1 MAENS
6 THPLQNSL
14 PEKRNNNKSNFTFW
28 DNFPG
33 TQKDMIAINR
43 IILKHVNTVPGLLG
57 EALKDTFAA
66 PGKMLRPACVMLF
79 GSFGPN
85 AHEKREELQKIA
97 TSIETLHNATLI
109 HDDII
114 DESSMRHGRP
124 SIQTKYGKHIAV
136 YAGDYLFALSL
147 TLLSE
152 NAQSLHSVIA
162 DGKTMQN
169 ILVGETEQ
177 YNNAYKITISEKEY
191 LDQIKGKTG
200 VLFGLA
206 CFIGAYESGLKVT
219 KALKAKKFGEYLGQA
234 FQLRDDILDYTTTSS
249 TFKKPVLLDVKDGI
263 YSGPLIFA
271 LQNDHTGR
279 LHELVKLGQDLTK
292 EQLQEIEKMVN
303 DLDGVKRAQK
313 LADKFTDKALH
324 TLQKH
329 WPDNKTRQQLE
340 ELTNI
345 LLKRS
350 Y

>member
-1 MAENS
+1 M
-6 THPLQNSL
+6 L
-14 PEKRNNNKSNFTFW
+14 EKRNNIKNKFTFW
-28 DNFPG
+28 DSFPQV
-33 TQKDMIAINR
+33 QKDMIEINQ
-43 IILKHVNTVPGLLG
+43 IILKHINSVPGLLG
-57 EALKDTFAA
+57 QALEDTFAV

-79 GSFGPN
+79 GAFGPD
-85 AHEKREELQKIA
+85 ATQKHDELQKIA

-177 YNNAYKITISEKEY
+177 YNNAYNINISEKEY
-191 LDQIKGKTG
+191 LNQIKGKTG

-206 CFIGAYESGLKVT
+206 CFIGAYESGIKVI
-219 KALKAKKFGEYLGQA
+219 KALKAKQFGEYLGQA
-234 FQLRDDILDYTTTSS
+234 FQLRDDILDYKTTSS

-271 LQNDHTGR
+271 LQNDDNNH
-279 LHELVKLGQDLTK
+279 LHELVKMGKDLTQD
-292 EQLQEIEKMVN
+292 QLHEIENLVN
-303 DLDGVKRAQK
+303 HLGGVERAQK
-313 LADKFTDKALH
+313 LADQYTEKALAS
-324 TLQKH
+324 LKKH
-329 WPDNKTRQQLE
+329 WPDNENRALIEQL
-340 ELTNI
+340 TGR
-345 LLKRS
+345 LLKRQ

>member
-1 MAENS
+1 M
-6 THPLQNSL
+6 L
-14 PEKRNNNKSNFTFW
+14 EKRNNIKNKFTFW
-28 DNFPG
+28 DSFPQV
-33 TQKDMIAINR
+33 QKDMIEINQ
-43 IILKHVNTVPGLLG
+43 IILKHINSVPGLLG
-57 EALKDTFAA
+57 QALEDTFAV

-79 GSFGPN
+79 GAFGPD
-85 AHEKREELQKIA
+85 ATQKHDDLQKIA

-177 YNNAYKITISEKEY
+177 YNNAYNINISEKEY
-191 LDQIKGKTG
+191 LNQIKGKTG

-206 CFIGAYESGLKVT
+206 CFIGAYESGIKVT
-219 KALKAKKFGEYLGQA
+219 KALKAKQFGEYLGQA

-271 LQNDHTGR
+271 LQNDNNNH
-279 LHELVKLGQDLTK
+279 LHELVKMGKDLTQD
-292 EQLQEIEKMVN
+292 QLHEIENLVN
-303 DLDGVKRAQK
+303 HLGGVERAQK
-313 LADKFTDKALH
+313 LADQYTEKALAS
-324 TLQKH
+324 LKKN
-329 WPDNKTRQQLE
+329 WPDNENRALIEQL
-340 ELTNI
+340 TGR
-345 LLKRS
+345 LLKRQ

>member
-1 MAENS
+1 M
-6 THPLQNSL
+6 L
-14 PEKRNNNKSNFTFW
+14 EKRNNIKNKFTFW
-28 DNFPG
+28 DSFPQV
-33 TQKDMIAINR
+33 QKDMIEINQ
-43 IILKHVNTVPGLLG
+43 IILKHINSVPGLLG
-57 EALKDTFAA
+57 QALEDTFAV

-79 GSFGPN
+79 GAFGPD
-85 AHEKREELQKIA
+85 ATQKHDDLQKIA

-152 NAQSLHSVIA
+152 KAQSLHSVIA

-177 YNNAYKITISEKEY
+177 YNNAYNINISEKEY
-191 LDQIKGKTG
+191 LNQIKGKTG

-206 CFIGAYESGLKVT
+206 CFIGAYESGIKVT
-219 KALKAKKFGEYLGQA
+219 KALKAKQFGEYLGQA

-271 LQNDHTGR
+271 LQNDNNNH
-279 LHELVKLGQDLTK
+279 LHELVKMGKDLTQD
-292 EQLQEIEKMVN
+292 QLHEIENLVN
-303 DLDGVKRAQK
+303 HLGGVERAQK
-313 LADKFTDKALH
+313 LADQYTEKALAS
-324 TLQKH
+324 LKKH
-329 WPDNKTRQQLE
+329 WPDNENRALIEQL
-340 ELTNI
+340 TGR
-345 LLKRS
+345 LLKRQ

>member
-1 MAENS
+1 M
-6 THPLQNSL
+6 L
-14 PEKRNNNKSNFTFW
+14 EKRNNIKNKFTFW
-28 DNFPG
+28 DSFP
-33 TQKDMIAINR
+33 QVRKDMIEINQ
-43 IILKHVNTVPGLLG
+43 IILKHINSVPGLLG
-57 EALKDTFAA
+57 QALEDTFAV

-79 GSFGPN
+79 GAFGPD
-85 AHEKREELQKIA
+85 ATQKHDELQKIA
-97 TSIETLHNATLI
+97 TSIETFHNATLI

-177 YNNAYKITISEKEY
+177 YNNAYNINISEKEY
-191 LDQIKGKTG
+191 LNQIKGKTG

-206 CFIGAYESGLKVT
+206 CFIGAYESGIKVT
-219 KALKAKKFGEYLGQA
+219 KALKAKQFGEYLGQA

-271 LQNDHTGR
+271 LQNDNNNH
-279 LHELVKLGQDLTK
+279 LHELVKMGKDLTQD
-292 EQLQEIEKMVN
+292 QLHEIENLVN
-303 DLDGVKRAQK
+303 HLGGVERAQK
-313 LADKFTDKALH
+313 LADQYTEKALAS
-324 TLQKH
+324 LKKH
-329 WPDNKTRQQLE
+329 WPDNENRALIEQL
-340 ELTNI
+340 TGR
-345 LLKRS
+345 LLKRQ

>member
-1 MAENS
+1 M
-6 THPLQNSL
+6 L
-14 PEKRNNNKSNFTFW
+14 EKRNNIKNKFTFW
-28 DNFPG
+28 DSFPQV
-33 TQKDMIAINR
+33 QKDMIEINQ
-43 IILKHVNTVPGLLG
+43 IILKHVNSVPGLLG
-57 EALKDTFAA
+57 QALEDTFAV

-79 GSFGPN
+79 GAFGPD
-85 AHEKREELQKIA
+85 ADQKQDELKRIA

-177 YNNAYKITISEKEY
+177 YNNAYNINISEKEY
-191 LDQIKGKTG
+191 LNQIKGKTG

-206 CFIGAYESGLKVT
+206 CFIGAYESGIKVT
-219 KALKAKKFGEYLGQA
+219 KALKAKQFGEYLGQA

-271 LQNDHTGR
+271 LQNDDNNH
-279 LHELVKLGQDLTK
+279 LHELVKMGKDLTQD
-292 EQLQEIEKMVN
+292 QLHEVENLVN
-303 DLDGVKRAQK
+303 HLGGVERAQK
-313 LADKFTDKALH
+313 LADQYTEKALAS
-324 TLQKH
+324 LKKH
-329 WPDNKTRQQLE
+329 WPDNENRALIEQL
-340 ELTNI
+340 TGR
-345 LLKRS
+345 LLKRQ

>member
-1 MAENS
+1 M
-6 THPLQNSL
+6 L
-14 PEKRNNNKSNFTFW
+14 EKRNNIKNKFTFW
-28 DNFPG
+28 DSFPQV
-33 TQKDMIAINR
+33 QKDMIEISH
-43 IILKHVNTVPGLLG
+43 IILTHVNSVPGLLG
-57 EALKDTFAA
+57 QALEDTFAV

-79 GSFGPN
+79 GAFGPD
-85 AHEKREELQKIA
+85 ADQKHDELQKIA

-136 YAGDYLFALSL
+136 YAGDYLVALSL

-177 YNNAYKITISEKEY
+177 YNNAYNIDISEKEY

-206 CFIGAYESGLKVT
+206 CFIGAYESGTKVT

-271 LQNDHTGR
+271 LQNDDNNH
-279 LHELVKLGQDLTK
+279 LHELVKMGKDLTQD
-292 EQLQEIEKMVN
+292 QLHEIENLVN
-303 DLDGVKRAQK
+303 HLGGVERAQK
-313 LADKFTDKALH
+313 LADQYTEKALAS
-324 TLQKH
+324 LKKH
-329 WPDNKTRQQLE
+329 WLDNENRALIEQL
-340 ELTNI
+340 TGR
-345 LLKRS
+345 LLKRQ

>member
-1 MAENS
+1 M
-6 THPLQNSL
+6 L
-14 PEKRNNNKSNFTFW
+14 EKRNNIKNKFTFW
-28 DNFPG
+28 DSFPQV
-33 TQKDMIAINR
+33 QKDMIEINQ
-43 IILKHVNTVPGLLG
+43 IILKHINSVPGLLG
-57 EALKDTFAA
+57 QALEDTFAV

-79 GSFGPN
+79 GAFGPD
-85 AHEKREELQKIA
+85 ATQKQDELKKIA

-177 YNNAYKITISEKEY
+177 YNNAYNINISEKEY
-191 LDQIKGKTG
+191 LNQIKGKTG

-206 CFIGAYESGLKVT
+206 CSIGAYESGIKVT
-219 KALKAKKFGEYLGQA
+219 KALKAKQFGEYLGQA

-271 LQNDHTGR
+271 LQNDDNNH
-279 LHELVKLGQDLTK
+279 LHELVKMRKDLTQD
-292 EQLQEIEKMVN
+292 QLHEIENLVN
-303 DLDGVKRAQK
+303 HLGGVERAQK
-313 LADKFTDKALH
+313 LADQYTEKALAS
-324 TLQKH
+324 LKKH
-329 WPDNKTRQQLE
+329 WPDNENRALIEQL
-340 ELTNI
+340 TGR
-345 LLKRS
+345 LLKRQ

>member
-1 MAENS
+1 M
-6 THPLQNSL
+6 L
-14 PEKRNNNKSNFTFW
+14 EKRNNIKNKFTFW
-28 DNFPG
+28 DSFPQV
-33 TQKDMIAINR
+33 QKDMIEINQ
-43 IILKHVNTVPGLLG
+43 IILKHINSVPGLLG
-57 EALKDTFAA
+57 QALEDTFAV

-79 GSFGPN
+79 GAFGPD
-85 AHEKREELQKIA
+85 ATQKHDELQKIA

-177 YNNAYKITISEKEY
+177 YNNAYNINISEKEY
-191 LDQIKGKTG
+191 LNQIKGKTG

-206 CFIGAYESGLKVT
+206 CFIGAYESGIKVT
-219 KALKAKKFGEYLGQA
+219 KALKAKQFGEYLGQA

-271 LQNDHTGR
+271 LQNDNNNH
-279 LHELVKLGQDLTK
+279 LHELVKMGKDLTQD
-292 EQLQEIEKMVN
+292 QLHEIENLVN
-303 DLDGVKRAQK
+303 HLGGVERAQK
-313 LADKFTDKALH
+313 LADQYTEKALAS
-324 TLQKH
+324 LKKH
-329 WPDNKTRQQLE
+329 WPDNENRALIEQL
-340 ELTNI
+340 TGR
-345 LLKRS
+345 LLKRQ

>member
-1 MAENS
+1 M
-6 THPLQNSL
+6 L
-14 PEKRNNNKSNFTFW
+14 EKRNNIKNKFTFW
-28 DNFPG
+28 DSFPQV
-33 TQKDMIAINR
+33 QKDMIEINQ
-43 IILKHVNTVPGLLG
+43 IILKHINSVPGLLG
-57 EALKDTFAA
+57 QALEDTFAV

-79 GSFGPN
+79 GAFGPD
-85 AHEKREELQKIA
+85 ADQKHDELQKIA

-177 YNNAYKITISEKEY
+177 YNNAFNINISEKEY

-206 CFIGAYESGLKVT
+206 CFIGAYESGIKVT

-271 LQNDHTGR
+271 LQNDDNNH
-279 LHELVKLGQDLTK
+279 LHELVKMGKDLTQD
-292 EQLQEIEKMVN
+292 QLHEIENLVN
-303 DLDGVKRAQK
+303 HLGGVERAQK
-313 LADKFTDKALH
+313 LADQYTEKALAS
-324 TLQKH
+324 LKKH
-329 WPDNKTRQQLE
+329 WPDNENRALIEQL
-340 ELTNI
+340 TGR
-345 LLKRS
+345 LLKRQ

>member
-1 MAENS
+1 M
-6 THPLQNSL
+6 L
-14 PEKRNNNKSNFTFW
+14 EKRNNIKNKFTFW
-28 DNFPG
+28 DSFP
-33 TQKDMIAINR
+33 QVRKDMIEINQ
-43 IILKHVNTVPGLLG
+43 IILKHINSVPGLLG
-57 EALKDTFAA
+57 QALEDTFAV

-79 GSFGPN
+79 GAFGPD
-85 AHEKREELQKIA
+85 ATQKHDELQKIA

-177 YNNAYKITISEKEY
+177 YNNAYNINISEKEY
-191 LDQIKGKTG
+191 LNQIKGKTG

-206 CFIGAYESGLKVT
+206 CFIGAYESGIKVT
-219 KALKAKKFGEYLGQA
+219 KALKAKQFGEYLGQA
-234 FQLRDDILDYTTTSS
+234 FQLRDDILDYTTKSS

-271 LQNDHTGR
+271 LQNDNNNH
-279 LHELVKLGQDLTK
+279 LHELVKMGKDLTQD
-292 EQLQEIEKMVN
+292 QLHEIENLVN
-303 DLDGVKRAQK
+303 HLGGVERAQK
-313 LADKFTDKALH
+313 LADQYTEKALAS
-324 TLQKH
+324 LKKH
-329 WPDNKTRQQLE
+329 WPDNENRALIEQL
-340 ELTNI
+340 TGR
-345 LLKRS
+345 LLKRQ

>member
-1 MAENS
+1 M
-6 THPLQNSL
+6 L
-14 PEKRNNNKSNFTFW
+14 EKRNNIKNKFTFW
-28 DNFPG
+28 DSFPQV
-33 TQKDMIAINR
+33 QKDMIEINQ
-43 IILKHVNTVPGLLG
+43 IILKHINSVPGLLG
-57 EALKDTFAA
+57 QALEDTFAV

-79 GSFGPN
+79 GAFGPD
-85 AHEKREELQKIA
+85 ATQKQDELKKIA
-97 TSIETLHNATLI
+97 TSIETLHNANLI

-177 YNNAYKITISEKEY
+177 YNNAYNINISEKEY
-191 LDQIKGKTG
+191 LNQIKDKTG

-206 CFIGAYESGLKVT
+206 CFIGAYESGIKVT
-219 KALKAKKFGEYLGQA
+219 KALKAKQFGEYLGQA

-271 LQNDHTGR
+271 LQNDDNNH
-279 LHELVKLGQDLTK
+279 LHELVKMRKDLTQD
-292 EQLQEIEKMVN
+292 QLHEIENLVN
-303 DLDGVKRAQK
+303 HLGGVERAQK
-313 LADKFTDKALH
+313 LADQYTEKALAS
-324 TLQKH
+324 LKKH
-329 WPDNKTRQQLE
+329 WPDNENRALIEQL
-340 ELTNI
+340 TGR
-345 LLKRS
+345 LLKRQ

>member
-1 MAENS
+1 M
-6 THPLQNSL
+6 L
-14 PEKRNNNKSNFTFW
+14 EKRNNIKNKFTFW
-28 DNFPG
+28 DSFPQV
-33 TQKDMIAINR
+33 QKDMIEINQ
-43 IILKHVNTVPGLLG
+43 IILKHINSVPGLLG
-57 EALKDTFAA
+57 QALEDTFAV

-79 GSFGPN
+79 GAFGPD
-85 AHEKREELQKIA
+85 ATQKHDDLQKIA

-136 YAGDYLFALSL
+136 YEGDYLFALSL

-177 YNNAYKITISEKEY
+177 YNNAYNINISEKEY
-191 LDQIKGKTG
+191 LNQIKGKTG

-206 CFIGAYESGLKVT
+206 CFIGAYESGIKVT
-219 KALKAKKFGEYLGQA
+219 KALKAKQFGEYLGQA

-271 LQNDHTGR
+271 LQNDNNNH
-279 LHELVKLGQDLTK
+279 LHELVKMGKDLTQD
-292 EQLQEIEKMVN
+292 QLHEIENLVN
-303 DLDGVKRAQK
+303 HLGGVERAQK
-313 LADKFTDKALH
+313 LADQYTEKALAS
-324 TLQKH
+324 LKKH
-329 WPDNKTRQQLE
+329 WPDNENRALIEQL
-340 ELTNI
+340 TGR
-345 LLKRS
+345 LLKRQ

>member
-1 MAENS
+1 M
-6 THPLQNSL
+6 L
-14 PEKRNNNKSNFTFW
+14 EKRNNIKNKFTFW
-28 DNFPG
+28 DSFPQV
-33 TQKDMIAINR
+33 QKDMIEINQ
-43 IILKHVNTVPGLLG
+43 IILKHINSVPGLLG
-57 EALKDTFAA
+57 QALEDTFAV

-79 GSFGPN
+79 GAFGPD
-85 AHEKREELQKIA
+85 ADQKHDELQKIA

-177 YNNAYKITISEKEY
+177 YNNAYNINISEKEY
-191 LDQIKGKTG
+191 LNQIKGKTG

-206 CFIGAYESGLKVT
+206 CFIGAYESGIKVT
-219 KALKAKKFGEYLGQA
+219 KALKAKQFGEYLGQA

-271 LQNDHTGR
+271 LQNDDNNH
-279 LHELVKLGQDLTK
+279 LHELVKMGKDLTQD
-292 EQLQEIEKMVN
+292 QLHEIENLVN
-303 DLDGVKRAQK
+303 HLGGVERAQK
-313 LADKFTDKALH
+313 LADQYTEKALAS
-324 TLQKH
+324 LKKH
-329 WPDNKTRQQLE
+329 WPDNENRALIEQL
-340 ELTNI
+340 TGR
-345 LLKRS
+345 LLKRQ

>member
-1 MAENS
+1 M
-6 THPLQNSL
+6 L
-14 PEKRNNNKSNFTFW
+14 EKRNNIKNKFTFW
-28 DNFPG
+28 DSFPQV
-33 TQKDMIAINR
+33 QKDMIEINQ
-43 IILKHVNTVPGLLG
+43 IILKHINSVPGLLG
-57 EALKDTFAA
+57 QALEDTFAV

-79 GSFGPN
+79 GAFGPD
-85 AHEKREELQKIA
+85 ATQKHDELQKIA

-177 YNNAYKITISEKEY
+177 YNNAYNINISEKEY
-191 LDQIKGKTG
+191 LNQIKGKTG
-200 VLFGLA
+200 VLFGSA
-206 CFIGAYESGLKVT
+206 CFIGAYESGIKVT
-219 KALKAKKFGEYLGQA
+219 KALKAKQFGEYLGQA
-234 FQLRDDILDYTTTSS
+234 FQLRDDILDYKTTSS

-271 LQNDHTGR
+271 LQNDDNNH
-279 LHELVKLGQDLTK
+279 LHELVKMGKDLTQD
-292 EQLQEIEKMVN
+292 QLHEIENLVN
-303 DLDGVKRAQK
+303 HLGGVERAQK
-313 LADKFTDKALH
+313 LADQYTEKALAS
-324 TLQKH
+324 LKKH
-329 WPDNKTRQQLE
+329 WPDNENRALIEQL
-340 ELTNI
+340 TGR
-345 LLKRS
+345 LLKRQ

>member
-1 MAENS
+1 M
-6 THPLQNSL
+6 L
-14 PEKRNNNKSNFTFW
+14 EKRNNIKNKFTFW
-28 DNFPG
+28 DSFP
-33 TQKDMIAINR
+33 QVRKDMIEINQ
-43 IILKHVNTVPGLLG
+43 IILKHINSVPGLLG
-57 EALKDTFAA
+57 QALEDTFAV

-79 GSFGPN
+79 GAFGPD
-85 AHEKREELQKIA
+85 ATQKQDELKKIA

-177 YNNAYKITISEKEY
+177 YNNAYNINISEKEY
-191 LDQIKGKTG
+191 LNQIKGKTG

-206 CFIGAYESGLKVT
+206 CFIGAYESGIKVT
-219 KALKAKKFGEYLGQA
+219 KALKAKQFGEYLGQA

-271 LQNDHTGR
+271 LQNDNNNH
-279 LHELVKLGQDLTK
+279 LHELVKMGKDLTQD
-292 EQLQEIEKMVN
+292 QLHEIENLVN
-303 DLDGVKRAQK
+303 HLGGVERAQK
-313 LADKFTDKALH
+313 LADQYTEKALAS
-324 TLQKH
+324 LKKH
-329 WPDNKTRQQLE
+329 WPDNENRALIEQL
-340 ELTNI
+340 TGR
-345 LLKRS
+345 LLKRQ

>member
-1 MAENS
+1 M
-6 THPLQNSL
+6 L
-14 PEKRNNNKSNFTFW
+14 EKRNNIKNKFTFW
-28 DNFPG
+28 DSFPQV
-33 TQKDMIAINR
+33 QKDMIEINQ
-43 IILKHVNTVPGLLG
+43 IILKHINSVPGLLG
-57 EALKDTFAA
+57 EALEDTFAV

-79 GSFGPN
+79 GAFGPG
-85 AHEKREELQKIA
+85 ATQKHDELQKIA
-97 TSIETLHNATLI
+97 TSIETLHNTTLI

-177 YNNAYKITISEKEY
+177 YNNAYNINISEKEY
-191 LDQIKGKTG
+191 LNQIKGKTG

-206 CFIGAYESGLKVT
+206 CFIGAYESGIKVT
-219 KALKAKKFGEYLGQA
+219 KALKAKQFGEYLGQA

-271 LQNDHTGR
+271 LQNDDNNH
-279 LHELVKLGQDLTK
+279 LHELVKMGKDLSQD
-292 EQLQEIEKMVN
+292 QLHEIENLVN
-303 DLDGVKRAQK
+303 HLGGVERAQK
-313 LADKFTDKALH
+313 LADQYTEKALAS
-324 TLQKH
+324 LKKH
-329 WPDNKTRQQLE
+329 WPDNENRALIEQL
-340 ELTNI
+340 TGR
-345 LLKRS
+345 LLKRQ

>member
-1 MAENS
+1 M
-6 THPLQNSL
+6 L
-14 PEKRNNNKSNFTFW
+14 EKRNNIKNKFTFW
-28 DNFPG
+28 DSFPQV
-33 TQKDMIAINR
+33 QKDMIEINQ
-43 IILKHVNTVPGLLG
+43 IILKHINSVPGLLG
-57 EALKDTFAA
+57 QALEDTFAV

-79 GSFGPN
+79 GAFGPD
-85 AHEKREELQKIA
+85 ADQKHDELQKIA

-177 YNNAYKITISEKEY
+177 YNNAFNINISEKEY

-206 CFIGAYESGLKVT
+206 CFIGAYESGIKVT

-271 LQNDHTGR
+271 LQNDDNNH
-279 LHELVKLGQDLTK
+279 LHELVKMGKDLTQD
-292 EQLQEIEKMVN
+292 QLHEIENLVN
-303 DLDGVKRAQK
+303 HLGGVERAQK
-313 LADKFTDKALH
+313 LADQYTEKALAS
-324 TLQKH
+324 LKKH
-329 WPDNKTRQQLE
+329 WPDNENRGLIEQL
-340 ELTNI
+340 TGR
-345 LLKRS
+345 LLKRQ

>member
-1 MAENS
+1 
-6 THPLQNSL
+6 
-14 PEKRNNNKSNFTFW
+14 
-28 DNFPG
+28 
-33 TQKDMIAINR
+33 MIEINQ
-43 IILKHVNTVPGLLG
+43 IILKHINSVPGLLG
-57 EALKDTFAA
+57 EALEDTFAV

-79 GSFGPN
+79 GAFGPG
-85 AHEKREELQKIA
+85 ATQKHDELQKIA

-177 YNNAYKITISEKEY
+177 YNNAYNINISEKEY
-191 LDQIKGKTG
+191 LNQIKGKTG

-206 CFIGAYESGLKVT
+206 CFIGAYESGIKVT
-219 KALKAKKFGEYLGQA
+219 KALKAKQFGEYLGQA

-271 LQNDHTGR
+271 LQNDDNNH
-279 LHELVKLGQDLTK
+279 LHELVKMGKDLSQD
-292 EQLQEIEKMVN
+292 QLHEIENLVN
-303 DLDGVKRAQK
+303 HLGGVERAQK
-313 LADKFTDKALH
+313 LADQYTEKALAS
-324 TLQKH
+324 LKKH
-329 WPDNKTRQQLE
+329 WPDNENRALIEQL
-340 ELTNI
+340 TGR
-345 LLKRS
+345 LLKRQ

>member
-1 MAENS
+1 
-6 THPLQNSL
+6 
-14 PEKRNNNKSNFTFW
+14 
-28 DNFPG
+28 
-33 TQKDMIAINR
+33 MIEINQ
-43 IILKHVNTVPGLLG
+43 IILKHINSVPGLLG
-57 EALKDTFAA
+57 QALEDTFAV

-79 GSFGPN
+79 GAFGPD
-85 AHEKREELQKIA
+85 ADQKHDELQKIA

-177 YNNAYKITISEKEY
+177 YNNAFNINISEKEY

-206 CFIGAYESGLKVT
+206 CFIGAYESGIKVT

-271 LQNDHTGR
+271 LQNDDNNH
-279 LHELVKLGQDLTK
+279 LHELVKMGKDLTQD
-292 EQLQEIEKMVN
+292 QLHEIENLVN
-303 DLDGVKRAQK
+303 HLGGVERAQK
-313 LADKFTDKALH
+313 LADQYTEKALAS
-324 TLQKH
+324 LKKH
-329 WPDNKTRQQLE
+329 WPDNENRGLIEQL
-340 ELTNI
+340 TGR
-345 LLKRS
+345 LLKRQ

>member
-1 MAENS
+1 M
-6 THPLQNSL
+6 L
-14 PEKRNNNKSNFTFW
+14 EKRNNIKNKFIFW
-28 DNFPG
+28 DSFPQV
-33 TQKDMIAINR
+33 QKDMIEINQ
-43 IILKHVNTVPGLLG
+43 IILKHINSVPGLLG
-57 EALKDTFAA
+57 QALEDTFAV

-79 GSFGPN
+79 GAFGPD
-85 AHEKREELQKIA
+85 ATQKHDELQKIA

-169 ILVGETEQ
+169 ILVGGTEQ
-177 YNNAYKITISEKEY
+177 YNNAYNINISEKEY
-191 LDQIKGKTG
+191 LNQIKGKTG

-206 CFIGAYESGLKVT
+206 CFIGAYESGIKVT
-219 KALKAKKFGEYLGQA
+219 KALKAKQFGEYLGQA
-234 FQLRDDILDYTTTSS
+234 FQLRDDILDYKTTSS

-271 LQNDHTGR
+271 LQNDDNNH
-279 LHELVKLGQDLTK
+279 LHELVKMGKDLTQD
-292 EQLQEIEKMVN
+292 QLHEIENLVN
-303 DLDGVKRAQK
+303 HLGGVERAQK
-313 LADKFTDKALH
+313 LADQYTEKALAS
-324 TLQKH
+324 LKKH
-329 WPDNKTRQQLE
+329 WPDNENRALIEQL
-340 ELTNI
+340 TGR
-345 LLKRS
+345 LLKRQ